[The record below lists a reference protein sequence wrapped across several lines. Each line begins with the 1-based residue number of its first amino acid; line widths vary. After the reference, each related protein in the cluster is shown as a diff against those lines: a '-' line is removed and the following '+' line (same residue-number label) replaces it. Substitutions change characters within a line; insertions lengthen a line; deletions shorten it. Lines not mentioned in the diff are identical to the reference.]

1 MIRISDPALAR
12 RAKRQ
17 LLGLASYLMFVL
29 PLAYAVHNGWMRFGY
44 RGLGVFVLIA
54 VVVNLG
60 FLLAIGSGFSRRFA
74 DPGLVTAQVVAAVVM
89 GLGIDVF
96 VEEARIL
103 PVMLLFT
110 ALFFGVF
117 RFGRMQY
124 VLLSSAAVASY
135 AAVLLFKHPPGQWSG
150 EGFRLELLHLMVLA
164 VILLWLSLLGS
175 YVAALRSG
183 LAARKNE
190 LAAALERLKEL
201 ASRDELTG
209 LHNRRYLMEALEQ
222 QHDRARRH
230 GEPFALCL
238 LDLDHFKRINDD
250 HGHGV
255 GDEALRAFADR
266 VRGQLRRMDIVGRG
280 DGDCTFGRYGGEE
293 FLLVL
298 PYAGL
303 DAAIACVAR
312 LHGIVHAQP
321 FPTSA
326 GTLRLT
332 FSAGIANH
340 RAGETVSGMLRRADE
355 ALYRAKSAGRD
366 RIELA
371 PA

>member
-17 LLGLASYLMFVL
+17 LLGLASYLMFLL

-44 RGLGVFVLIA
+44 RGLAVFVLVA
-54 VVVNLG
+54 VLVNLA
-60 FLLAIGSGFSRRFA
+60 FLVAIGSGFSRRFS
-74 DPGLVTAQVVAAVVM
+74 DPGLVTAQVVAAVIM

-96 VEEARIL
+96 VDAARIL

-124 VLLSSAAVASY
+124 VLLCTAAVVGY
-135 AAVLLFKHPPGQWSG
+135 AAVLLFKYPPAQWNG
-150 EGFRLELLHLMVLA
+150 EAFRLELLHLMVLA
-164 VILLWLSLLGS
+164 IILLWLSLLGS

-209 LHNRRYLMEALEQ
+209 LHNRRHLMEALEQ

-238 LDLDHFKRINDD
+238 LDLDHFKRVNDN
-250 HGHGV
+250 HGHGI
-255 GDEALRAFADR
+255 GDEALRGFADR

-298 PYAGL
+298 PYAGI
-303 DAAIACVAR
+303 DAGTACVAR
-312 LHGIVHAQP
+312 LRDVVLAHP

-326 GTLRLT
+326 GSLRLT
-332 FSAGIANH
+332 FSAGIASH
-340 RAGETVSGMLRRADE
+340 RADETVAGMLRRADE

-366 RIELA
+366 RIEVA